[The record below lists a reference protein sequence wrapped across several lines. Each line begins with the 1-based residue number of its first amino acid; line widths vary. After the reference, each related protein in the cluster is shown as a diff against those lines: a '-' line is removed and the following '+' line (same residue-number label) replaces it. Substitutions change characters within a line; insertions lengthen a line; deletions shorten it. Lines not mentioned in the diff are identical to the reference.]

1 MKLIKVS
8 VLTTPTTAAMER
20 QVSVLTFLSNKIH
33 NTLAPNSLDKLMQP
47 ISMEPNIYDLDK
59 ITNLG
64 KSLKKL
70 HTVVLI

>member
-1 MKLIKVS
+1 
-8 VLTTPTTAAMER
+8 MER

-33 NTLAPNSLDKLMQP
+33 NTLALNSLGKLMQS

-59 ITNLG
+59 ITDLG
-64 KSLKKL
+64 KFLKRL

>member
-8 VLTTPTTAAMER
+8 ILTTPTTADMER

-33 NTLAPNSLDKLMQP
+33 NTLVPNSLDKLMQS
-47 ISMEPNIYDLDK
+47 ISMEYNIYDLDK